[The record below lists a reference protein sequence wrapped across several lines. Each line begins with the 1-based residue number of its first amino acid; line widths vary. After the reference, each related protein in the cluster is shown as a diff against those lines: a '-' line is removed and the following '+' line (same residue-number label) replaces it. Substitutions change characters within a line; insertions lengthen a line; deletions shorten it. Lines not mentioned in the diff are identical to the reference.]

1 MDYRVIL
8 VSNGVYKKTLHR
20 CKTRETA
27 FINFNRIKSQNKVLY
42 PQKFINTNGIIP
54 VKYEIFITK
63 PTEESDTFRILRD
76 DYGRLYTEKPIG
88 DWTILHSQPFDIE
101 ETFWIYGYNP
111 KKVRPD
117 ISEIVKRLMIG
128 AHSTKMVKQVIVVH
142 NKLIIYNE
150 DQFDMVI
157 CKNLLDAQRLH
168 HTLAK
173 IVKKQKIKSLLFMG
187 TASKATIG
195 ILYDLI
201 HENTK
206 WPYTKIRRRTT
217 RP

>member
-1 MDYRVIL
+1 MEYRVIL

-63 PTEESDTFRILRD
+63 PTEEGDTFRMLRD

-111 KKVRPD
+111 KKDRPT

-128 AHSTKMVKQVIVVH
+128 AHSAKMVKQVIVVH

-173 IVKKQKIKSLLFMG
+173 IAKKQKIKSLLFMG

-201 HENTK
+201 HEKTK
-206 WPYTKIRRRTT
+206 WPYTKIRRLTT